1 MAAEVGIGRAT
12 CAAWARRLGGG
23 GEGPARL
30 LVVYA
35 RAATASS
42 PPRLDL
48 HAVDAGASAVA
59 ADPLVSFVMGQEEDD
74 APRAIAVHP
83 SGEEFVCGTAKGC
96 RLFKLVTEESSVHLI
111 SKDAPTLQSI
121 GPQKCFLESK
131 YLVSTST
138 DGSARIWKI
147 DEGVP
152 LDEKIECC
160 CFSRDG
166 NKPFLFC
173 TLVKGHNVV
182 TVVLDI
188 SNWKRIGYKRLL
200 DKHIST
206 LSVSLDGKY
215 LALGSHDGDFC
226 VVDVKK
232 MEVLHLSKKVHL
244 GSPISSIEF
253 CPTESNWKR
262 IGYKRLLK
270 KHISALPSKLG
281 WKVSRTMEVLHLSKK
296 VHLGSPISSIEFC
309 PTERV
314 VISTSHKWGA
324 EVTKLDVPADWKVWQ
339 MWLVLSNLFVTSA
352 ILFYANVSGLGRL
365 CHFQRLAQEERN
377 FKKEQSLHFQE
388 IDRSF
393 GQGGERRRQRP
404 GGGLAS
410 LSNST
415 IPYLSS
421 FLQPSTLASRT
432 F

>member
-188 SNWKRIGYKRLL
+188 SNWKRIG
-200 DKHIST
+200 
-206 LSVSLDGKY
+206 
-215 LALGSHDGDFC
+215 GSHDGDFC

-232 MEVLHLSKKVHL
+232 
-244 GSPISSIEF
+244 
-253 CPTESNWKR
+253 
-262 IGYKRLLK
+262 
-270 KHISALPSKLG
+270 
-281 WKVSRTMEVLHLSKK
+281 MEVLHLSKK

>member
-121 GPQKCFLESK
+121 GPQKYLNLLLDEPKAHKSFRDMDISLESK

-200 DKHIST
+200 KKHIS
-206 LSVSLDGKY
+206 
-215 LALGSHDGDFC
+215 ALPRSHDGDFC

-232 MEVLHLSKKVHL
+232 
-244 GSPISSIEF
+244 
-253 CPTESNWKR
+253 
-262 IGYKRLLK
+262 
-270 KHISALPSKLG
+270 
-281 WKVSRTMEVLHLSKK
+281 MEVLHLSKK

>member
-12 CAAWARRLGGG
+12 CAAWARRRGGG
-23 GEGPARL
+23 GPARL
-30 LVVYA
+30 LVVYG

-42 PPRLDL
+42 PPRIDL
-48 HAVDAGASAVA
+48 HAFDAGASAVA
-59 ADPLVSFVMGQEEDD
+59 ADPLVSFVMGHEEDD

-83 SGEEFVCGTAKGC
+83 SGDEFVCATAKGC

-121 GPQKCFLESK
+121 GPQKCLSFSTDGAKFAVGGEDGHLRIFHWPDLNLLLGEPKAHKSFRDMDISLDSEF
-131 YLVSTST
+131 LVSTST
-138 DGSARIWKI
+138 DGSARIWNI
-147 DEGVP
+147 DEGAP
-152 LDEKIECC
+152 LVNLSRSSDEKIECC

-200 DKHIST
+200 EKHIST

-253 CPTESNWKR
+253 CPTE
-262 IGYKRLLK
+262 
-270 KHISALPSKLG
+270 
-281 WKVSRTMEVLHLSKK
+281 
-296 VHLGSPISSIEFC
+296 
-309 PTERV
+309 RV

-324 EVTKLDVPADWKVWQ
+324 EVTKLDVPTDWKVWQ
-339 MWLVLSNLFVTSA
+339 MWLVLSCLFVTSA
-352 ILFYANVSGLGRL
+352 ILFYA
-365 CHFQRLAQEERN
+365 F
-377 FKKEQSLHFQE
+377 FKHVVHLE
-388 IDRSF
+388 
-393 GQGGERRRQRP
+393 P
-404 GGGLAS
+404 
-410 LSNST
+410 
-415 IPYLSS
+415 
-421 FLQPSTLASRT
+421 
-432 F
+432 